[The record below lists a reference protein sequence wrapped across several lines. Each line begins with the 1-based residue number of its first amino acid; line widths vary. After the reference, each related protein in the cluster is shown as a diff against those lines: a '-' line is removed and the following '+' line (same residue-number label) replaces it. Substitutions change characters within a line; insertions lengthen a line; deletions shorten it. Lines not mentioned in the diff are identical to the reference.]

1 LSESVF
7 VLVLDLIA
15 RFLRRCSGAVGFG
28 FGAVSGSTVGVAIGS
43 ATATCVVAAVA
54 GVVSGDALGVGAAK
68 IGAVAVVADQ
78 LFAVDLCMKYWA
90 TPEVTATAIDTS
102 PTAIAQLARRCVRL
116 CRASACLKSISLR
129 ISVSRSDAVKLSF
142 EGRVESDWISEK

>member
-68 IGAVAVVADQ
+68 IGGVAVVADQ
-78 LFAVDLCMKYWA
+78 LLCMKYWA

-142 EGRVESDWISEK
+142 EGRFESDWISEK